1 VAASTSARA
10 SSGRSAWRHIRP
22 ARRIYVR
29 GHSLWDVRSVAHCQP
44 LPVGSPRCDCWCFCH
59 LYSAAIAHGLTHT
72 APLPRRRVPF
82 DQRMGRRGKREA
94 RRWLRAPL
102 SPNPPAGRTGASSP
116 KMAKKR
122 QRPFVCPLKL
132 GDGTLKNR
140 RAPESRSRPPFESK
154 DSAAL
159 HTDVTRATCPRA
171 PREMFKGLLI
181 DVARDVP
188 RRISYVRQRSAG
200 ALCIRGLRSRS

>member
-1 VAASTSARA
+1 
-10 SSGRSAWRHIRP
+10 
-22 ARRIYVR
+22 
-29 GHSLWDVRSVAHCQP
+29 
-44 LPVGSPRCDCWCFCH
+44 
-59 LYSAAIAHGLTHT
+59 
-72 APLPRRRVPF
+72 
-82 DQRMGRRGKREA
+82 
-94 RRWLRAPL
+94 
-102 SPNPPAGRTGASSP
+102 
-116 KMAKKR
+116 MA
-122 QRPFVCPLKL
+122 LKL
-132 GDGTLKNR
+132 NGVFSIGDARKCYAVCRYL
-140 RAPESRSRPPFESK
+140 SSLK